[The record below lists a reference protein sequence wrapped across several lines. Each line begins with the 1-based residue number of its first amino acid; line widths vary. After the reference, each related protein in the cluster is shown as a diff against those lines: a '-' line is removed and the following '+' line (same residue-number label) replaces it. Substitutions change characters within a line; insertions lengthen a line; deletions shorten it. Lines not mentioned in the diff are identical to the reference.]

1 MLVNGAPSATA
12 LSGVVLETAL
22 WWEDHLLL
30 FLTDDI
36 PFEEGLHIYLL
47 DERLQIVDQVHMVG
61 AYTTGV
67 FTAVD
72 LTKEDTV
79 RFRFFGGIV
88 WTLTL
93 LEQDEFAWPFFSDPR
108 GVWRPLKW
116 TRRFRIDGKPLP
128 ETR

>member
-1 MLVNGAPSATA
+1 MLVNGSPSATI

-22 WWEDHLLL
+22 RWKDHLLL

-47 DERLQIVDQVHMVG
+47 DERQQVADQAHMVG

-67 FTAVD
+67 FTALD
-72 LTKEDTV
+72 LTSEDTV

-93 LEQDEFAWPFFSDPR
+93 LDQGEFALPFFSDPR
-108 GVWRPLKW
+108 GVWRPFKW
-116 TRRFRIDGKPLP
+116 MRRFRIDGKPLP
-128 ETR
+128 ETG

>member
-1 MLVNGAPSATA
+1 
-12 LSGVVLETAL
+12 
-22 WWEDHLLL
+22 
-30 FLTDDI
+30 
-36 PFEEGLHIYLL
+36 
-47 DERLQIVDQVHMVG
+47 MVG